1 MTNNFKFKYDMKQL
15 DVNLMHPA
23 EQITTIIGRIYRSEM
38 TTTSGGNLS
47 IMDENGD
54 MWITPASIDKGS
66 LTPADI
72 ICVKADG
79 TIVGPHRPSSEYPF
93 HKAIYKMNPNIHSV
107 VHAHPPGLVT
117 FSMVH
122 QVPDT
127 SILPQA
133 HAVCGPVGFA
143 GYAIPGSELL
153 GQKIVAEFQKN
164 PDYKA
169 VVMENHGVVVAGTDI
184 ADAYRRFETL
194 ELCART
200 ILNAKTLGEP
210 KYLSDEQ
217 IRQNDTAANTPLP
230 HFSGAGHPS
239 DERAIRAEIC
249 KIVRRA
255 CVQHLM
261 CSSYGTASVRW
272 RGNDFLITPADKQR
286 WDLEPEDIVQVKDGM
301 VEEGKNASRAAALH
315 YEIYRR
321 NPKVNS
327 IILTQSPALMGFCTT
342 GVKFDVRTI
351 PESWIFLQD
360 IPTFPFGSQYDERRT
375 ELVDEFKKRPF
386 VMVENDC
393 VIVTGDQLINTFD
406 RLEVAD
412 FSARSLILAAPL
424 GKLNPITDDEIEKLR
439 VAFHVGE

>member
-1 MTNNFKFKYDMKQL
+1 
-15 DVNLMHPA
+15 MHPA
-23 EQITTIIGRIYRSEM
+23 EQIAIIIGRIYRSEM

-54 MWITPASIDKGS
+54 MWITPAAIDKGS

-72 ICVKADG
+72 MCVKADG
-79 TIVGPHRPSSEYPF
+79 TIIGPHRPSSEYPF
-93 HKAIYKMNPNIHSV
+93 HKAIYKMNPHIHSV
-107 VHAHPPGLVT
+107 IHAHPPGLVT

-127 SILPQA
+127 SIIPQA
-133 HAVCGPVGFA
+133 RATCGPVGFA
-143 GYAIPGSELL
+143 EYALPGSELL
-153 GQKIVAEFQKN
+153 GKKIVAEFKKN

-169 VVMENHGVVVAGTDI
+169 VIMENHGVVVAGEDI
-184 ADAYRRFETL
+184 ADAYQRFETL

-210 KYLSDEQ
+210 KYLSEDQ
-217 IRQNDTAANTPLP
+217 ILQHEKAVNVPFQ
-230 HFSGAGHPS
+230 HFMNVTHPS
-239 DERAIRAEIC
+239 DERAIRTEIC

-255 CVQHLM
+255 CSQGLM

-272 RGNDFLITPADKQR
+272 RGNDFLITPSSMQR
-286 WDLEPEDIVQVKDGM
+286 WDLEPEDIVQIKDGM
-301 VEEGKNASRAAALH
+301 VEAGKNASRSVALH

-360 IPTFPFGSQYDERRT
+360 IPTFPFGSQYNEHLI
-375 ELVDEFKKRPF
+375 ELADEFKQRPF
-386 VMVENDC
+386 VMLENDS
-393 VIVTGDQLINTFD
+393 VVVTGDQLINTFD

-424 GKLNPITDDEIEKLR
+424 GKLNPITDEEIEELR

>member
-1 MTNNFKFKYDMKQL
+1 
-15 DVNLMHPA
+15 MHPA
-23 EQITTIIGRIYRSEM
+23 EQIAIIIGRIYRSEM

-54 MWITPASIDKGS
+54 MWITPAAIDKGS

-72 ICVKADG
+72 MCVKADG
-79 TIVGPHRPSSEYPF
+79 TIIGPHRPSSEYPF
-93 HKAIYKMNPNIHSV
+93 HKAIYKMNSHIHSV
-107 VHAHPPGLVT
+107 IHAHPPGLVT

-127 SILPQA
+127 SIIPQA
-133 HAVCGPVGFA
+133 RATCGPVGFA
-143 GYAIPGSELL
+143 EYALPGSELL
-153 GQKIVAEFQKN
+153 GKKIVAEFKKN

-169 VVMENHGVVVAGTDI
+169 VIMENHGVVVAGEDI
-184 ADAYRRFETL
+184 ADAYQRFETL

-210 KYLSDEQ
+210 KYLSEDQ
-217 IRQNDTAANTPLP
+217 ILQHEKAVNVPFQ
-230 HFSGAGHPS
+230 HFMNVTHPS

-255 CVQHLM
+255 CSQGLM

-272 RGNDFLITPADKQR
+272 RGNDFLITPSSMQR
-286 WDLEPEDIVQVKDGM
+286 WDLEPEDIVQIKDGM
-301 VEEGKNASRAAALH
+301 VEAGKNASRSVALH

-360 IPTFPFGSQYDERRT
+360 IPTFPFGSQYNEHLT
-375 ELVDEFKKRPF
+375 ELADEFKQRPF
-386 VMVENDC
+386 VMLENDS
-393 VIVTGDQLINTFD
+393 VVVTGDQLINTFD

-424 GKLNPITDDEIEKLR
+424 GKLNPITDEEIEELR

>member
-1 MTNNFKFKYDMKQL
+1 MKQL

-23 EQITTIIGRIYRSEM
+23 EQIAIIIGRIYRSEM

-54 MWITPASIDKGS
+54 MWITPAAIDKGS

-72 ICVKADG
+72 MCVKADG
-79 TIVGPHRPSSEYPF
+79 TIIGPHRPSSEYPF
-93 HKAIYKMNPNIHSV
+93 HKAIYKMNPHIHSV
-107 VHAHPPGLVT
+107 IHAHPPGLVT

-127 SILPQA
+127 SIIPQA
-133 HAVCGPVGFA
+133 RETCGPVGFA
-143 GYAIPGSELL
+143 EYALPGSELL
-153 GQKIVAEFQKN
+153 GKKIVAEFKKN

-169 VVMENHGVVVAGTDI
+169 VIMENHGVVVAGEDI
-184 ADAYRRFETL
+184 ADAYQRFETL

-210 KYLSDEQ
+210 KYLSEEQ
-217 IRQNDTAANTPLP
+217 ILQHEKAVNTPFQ
-230 HFSGAGHPS
+230 HFMNVEHPS

-255 CVQHLM
+255 CSQGLM

-272 RGNDFLITPADKQR
+272 RGNDFLITPSSMQR
-286 WDLEPEDIVQVKDGM
+286 WDLDPEDIVQVKDGM
-301 VEEGKNASRAAALH
+301 VEAGKNASRSVALH

-360 IPTFPFGSQYDERRT
+360 IPTFPFGSQYNEKLN
-375 ELVDEFKKRPF
+375 ELADEFKHRPF
-386 VMVENDC
+386 VMLENDS
-393 VIVTGDQLINTFD
+393 VVVTGDQLINTFD

-424 GKLNPITDDEIEKLR
+424 GKLNPITDEEIEELR

>member
-1 MTNNFKFKYDMKQL
+1 
-15 DVNLMHPA
+15 MHPA
-23 EQITTIIGRIYRSEM
+23 EQIAIIIGRIYRSEM

-47 IMDENGD
+47 IMDGNGD
-54 MWITPASIDKGS
+54 MWITPAGIDKGS

-72 ICVKADG
+72 MCVKADG
-79 TIVGPHRPSSEYPF
+79 TIIGPHRPSSEYPF
-93 HKAIYKMNPNIHSV
+93 HKAIYKMNPHIHSV
-107 VHAHPPGLVT
+107 IHAHPPGLVT

-127 SILPQA
+127 SIIPQA
-133 HAVCGPVGFA
+133 RATCGPVGFA
-143 GYAIPGSELL
+143 DYALPGSELL
-153 GQKIVAEFQKN
+153 GKKIVAEFKKN

-169 VVMENHGVVVAGTDI
+169 VIMENHGVVVAGDDI
-184 ADAYRRFETL
+184 ADAYQRFETL

-210 KYLSDEQ
+210 KYLSEEQ
-217 IRQNDTAANTPLP
+217 ILQHERAVNTPFQ
-230 HFSGAGHPS
+230 HFMNVNHPS
-239 DERAIRAEIC
+239 EERAIRAEIC

-255 CVQHLM
+255 CSQGLM

-272 RGNDFLITPADKQR
+272 KGNDFLITPSSMQR
-286 WDLEPEDIVQVKDGM
+286 WDLDPEDIVQVKDGM
-301 VEEGKNASRAAALH
+301 VEAGKKASRSVALH

-321 NPKVNS
+321 NPKINS

-360 IPTFPFGSQYDERRT
+360 IPTFPFGSQYNEHLNDLAE
-375 ELVDEFKKRPF
+375 EFKHRPF
-386 VMVENDC
+386 VMLENDS
-393 VIVTGDQLINTFD
+393 VVVTGDKLINTFD

-424 GKLNPITDDEIEKLR
+424 GKLNPITDEEIEELR

>member
-1 MTNNFKFKYDMKQL
+1 
-15 DVNLMHPA
+15 MHPA
-23 EQITTIIGRIYRSEM
+23 EQIAIIIGRIYRSEM

-54 MWITPASIDKGS
+54 MWITPAAIDKGS

-72 ICVKADG
+72 MCVKADG
-79 TIVGPHRPSSEYPF
+79 TIIGPHRPSSEYPF
-93 HKAIYKMNPNIHSV
+93 HKAIYKMNPHILSV
-107 VHAHPPGLVT
+107 IHAHPPGLVT

-127 SILPQA
+127 SIIPQA
-133 HAVCGPVGFA
+133 RATCGPVGFA
-143 GYAIPGSELL
+143 EYALPGSELL
-153 GQKIVAEFQKN
+153 GKKIVAEFKKN

-169 VVMENHGVVVAGTDI
+169 VIMENHGVVVAGEDI
-184 ADAYRRFETL
+184 ADAYQRFETL

-210 KYLSDEQ
+210 KYLSEDQ
-217 IRQNDTAANTPLP
+217 ILQHEKAVNVPFQ
-230 HFSGAGHPS
+230 HFMNVTHPS

-255 CVQHLM
+255 CSQGLM

-272 RGNDFLITPADKQR
+272 RGNDFLITPSSMQR
-286 WDLEPEDIVQVKDGM
+286 WDLEPEDIVQIKDGM
-301 VEEGKNASRAAALH
+301 VEAGKNASRSVALH

-360 IPTFPFGSQYDERRT
+360 IPTFPFGSQYNEHLT
-375 ELVDEFKKRPF
+375 ELADEFKQRPF
-386 VMVENDC
+386 VMLENDS
-393 VIVTGDQLINTFD
+393 VVVTGDQLINTFD

-424 GKLNPITDDEIEKLR
+424 GKLNPITDEEIEELR

>member
-1 MTNNFKFKYDMKQL
+1 
-15 DVNLMHPA
+15 MHPA
-23 EQITTIIGRIYRSEM
+23 EQIAIIIGRIYRSGM

-54 MWITPASIDKGS
+54 LWITPAGIDKGS
-66 LTPADI
+66 LKPSDI
-72 ICVKADG
+72 MCVKADG

-93 HKAIYKMNPNIHSV
+93 HKAIYKMNPKARSV
-107 VHAHPPGLVT
+107 IHAHPPGLVT
-117 FSMVH
+117 FSVVH
-122 QVPDT
+122 KIPDT
-127 SILPQA
+127 SIIPQA
-133 HAVCGPVGFA
+133 RAVCGPVGFA
-143 GYAIPGSELL
+143 EYALPGSELL
-153 GQKIVAEFQKN
+153 GKKIVSEFRKN

-169 VVMENHGVVVAGTDI
+169 VIMENHGVVLFGEDI
-184 ADAYRRFETL
+184 ADAYQRFETL

-210 KYLSDEQ
+210 KYLSEEQ
-217 IRQNDTAANTPLP
+217 INKHEMAVNTPFE
-230 HFSGAGHPS
+230 HFMNVSHPS
-239 DERAIRAEIC
+239 DERAIRTEIC
-249 KIVRRA
+249 QIVRRA
-255 CVQHLM
+255 CSQGLM

-272 RGNDFLITPADKQR
+272 KGNDFLITPANVQR
-286 WDLEPEDIVQVKDGM
+286 WDIDPEDIVQVKDGM
-301 VEEGKNASRAAALH
+301 VEAGKMASRSVALH

-360 IPTFPFGSQYDERRT
+360 IPTFPFGSQYDER
-375 ELVDEFKKRPF
+375 LSDLADEFRERPF
-386 VMVENDC
+386 VMLENDS
-393 VIVTGDQLINTFD
+393 VVVTGDKLINTFD

-424 GKLNPITDDEIEKLR
+424 GDLKPITDAEIEDLR

>member
-1 MTNNFKFKYDMKQL
+1 MKQL

-23 EQITTIIGRIYRSEM
+23 EQIAIIIGRIYRSEM

-54 MWITPASIDKGS
+54 MWITPAGIDKGS

-72 ICVKADG
+72 MCVKADG

-93 HKAIYKMNPNIHSV
+93 HKAIYKMNPHIHSV
-107 VHAHPPGLVT
+107 IHAHPPGLVT

-127 SILPQA
+127 SIIPQA
-133 HAVCGPVGFA
+133 HATCGPVGFA
-143 GYAIPGSELL
+143 EYALPGSELL
-153 GQKIVAEFQKN
+153 GKKIVAEFKKN

-169 VVMENHGVVVAGTDI
+169 VIMENHGVVVAGDDI
-184 ADAYRRFETL
+184 ADAYQRFETL

-210 KYLSDEQ
+210 KYLSAEQ
-217 IRQNDTAANTPLP
+217 ILQHEKAVNTPFQ
-230 HFSGAGHPS
+230 HFMNVEHPS

-249 KIVRRA
+249 KVVRRA
-255 CVQHLM
+255 CSQGLM

-272 RGNDFLITPADKQR
+272 RGDDFLITPSNKQR

-301 VEEGKNASRAAALH
+301 IEAGKNASRSVALH

-327 IILTQSPALMGFCTT
+327 IILTQSPSLMGFCTT

-360 IPTFPFGSQYDERRT
+360 IPTFPFGSQYNEHLT
-375 ELVDEFKKRPF
+375 ELANEFTHRPF
-386 VMVENDC
+386 VMLENDS
-393 VIVTGDQLINTFD
+393 VVVTGDKLINTFD

-424 GKLNPITDDEIEKLR
+424 GKLNPITDDEIEELR

>member
-1 MTNNFKFKYDMKQL
+1 
-15 DVNLMHPA
+15 MHPA
-23 EQITTIIGRIYRSEM
+23 EQIAIIIGRIYRSGM

-47 IMDENGD
+47 IMDGNGD
-54 MWITPASIDKGS
+54 MWITPAGIDKGS
-66 LTPADI
+66 LKPSDI
-72 ICVKADG
+72 MCVKADG

-93 HKAIYKMNPNIHSV
+93 HKAIYKMNPRAHSV
-107 VHAHPPGLVT
+107 IHAHPPGLVT
-117 FSMVH
+117 FSVVH
-122 QVPDT
+122 QIPDT
-127 SILPQA
+127 SIIPQA
-133 HAVCGPVGFA
+133 RAVCGPVGFA
-143 GYAIPGSELL
+143 EYALPGSELL
-153 GQKIVAEFQKN
+153 GRKIVAEFKKN

-169 VVMENHGVVVAGTDI
+169 VIMENHGVVLYGEDI
-184 ADAYRRFETL
+184 ADAYQRFETL

-210 KYLSDEQ
+210 KYLTEEQ
-217 IRQNDTAANTPLP
+217 ITRHEMAVNTPFE
-230 HFSGAGHPS
+230 HFMNVDHPS
-239 DERAIRAEIC
+239 DERAIRSEIC
-249 KIVRRA
+249 QIVRRA
-255 CVQHLM
+255 CSQGLM

-272 RGNDFLITPADKQR
+272 KGNDDFLITPSNVQR
-286 WDLEPEDIVQVKDGM
+286 WDIDPEDIVQIKDGM
-301 VEEGKNASRAAALH
+301 VEAGKMASRSVALH

-360 IPTFPFGSQYDERRT
+360 IPTFPFGSQYDEH
-375 ELVDEFKKRPF
+375 LSALADEFRKRPF
-386 VMVENDC
+386 VMLENDS
-393 VIVTGDQLINTFD
+393 VVVTGDKLINTFD

-424 GKLNPITDDEIEKLR
+424 GSLKPITDSEIEDLR

>member
-1 MTNNFKFKYDMKQL
+1 
-15 DVNLMHPA
+15 MHPA
-23 EQITTIIGRIYRSEM
+23 EQLAIIIGRIYRLGM

-54 MWITPASIDKGS
+54 MWITPAGIDKGS
-66 LTPADI
+66 LRPEDI
-72 ICVKADG
+72 MCVKSDG
-79 TIVGPHRPSSEYPF
+79 TIAGLHRPSSEYPF
-93 HKAIYKMNPNIHSV
+93 HKAIYAMNPHAHSV
-107 VHAHPPGLVT
+107 IHAHPPGLVT
-117 FSMVH
+117 FSVVH

-127 SILPQA
+127 SIIPQA
-133 HAVCGPVGFA
+133 RAVCGPVGFA
-143 GYAIPGSELL
+143 EYALPGSELL
-153 GQKIVAEFQKN
+153 GEKIVAEFKKD
-164 PDYKA
+164 PEYKA
-169 VVMENHGVVVAGTDI
+169 VIMENHGVVLYGEDI
-184 ADAYRRFETL
+184 ADAYQRFETL

-210 KYLSDEQ
+210 EYLTEEQ
-217 IRQNDTAANTPLP
+217 IIRHEKAVNTPFQ
-230 HFSGAGHPS
+230 HYMNVDYPS
-239 DERAIRAEIC
+239 DERALRTEIC

-255 CVQHLM
+255 CAQGLM
-261 CSSYGTASVRW
+261 CSSYGTVSVRW
-272 RGNDFLITPADKQR
+272 RKNDFLITPSNVQR
-286 WDLEPEDIVQVKDGM
+286 WDICPADIVQVKDGM
-301 VEEGKNASRAAALH
+301 VEAGKMASRSVALH

-360 IPTFPFGSQYDERRT
+360 IPLFGFGSQYDGR
-375 ELVDEFKKRPF
+375 LSNLADEFKKHPF
-386 VMVENDC
+386 VMLANDS
-393 VIVTGDQLINTFD
+393 VVVTGDKLINTFD

-424 GKLNPITDDEIEKLR
+424 GKLHPITDQEIEDLR

>member
-1 MTNNFKFKYDMKQL
+1 
-15 DVNLMHPA
+15 MHPA
-23 EQITTIIGRIYRSEM
+23 EQIAIIIGRIYRSEM

-54 MWITPASIDKGS
+54 MWITPAAIGKGS

-72 ICVKADG
+72 MCVKADG
-79 TIVGPHRPSSEYPF
+79 TIIGPHRPSSEYPF
-93 HKAIYKMNPNIHSV
+93 HKAIYKMNPHIHSV
-107 VHAHPPGLVT
+107 IHAHPPGLVT

-127 SILPQA
+127 SIIPQA
-133 HAVCGPVGFA
+133 RATCGPVGFA
-143 GYAIPGSELL
+143 EYALPGSELL
-153 GQKIVAEFQKN
+153 GKKIVAEFKKN

-169 VVMENHGVVVAGTDI
+169 VIMENHGVVVAGEDI
-184 ADAYRRFETL
+184 ADAYQRFETL

-210 KYLSDEQ
+210 KYLSEDQ
-217 IRQNDTAANTPLP
+217 ILQHEKAVNVPFQ
-230 HFSGAGHPS
+230 HFMNVTHPS

-255 CVQHLM
+255 CSQGLM

-272 RGNDFLITPADKQR
+272 RGNDFLITPSSMQR
-286 WDLEPEDIVQVKDGM
+286 WDLEPEDIVQIKDGM
-301 VEEGKNASRAAALH
+301 VEAGKNASRSVALH

-360 IPTFPFGSQYDERRT
+360 IPTFPFGSQYNEHLT
-375 ELVDEFKKRPF
+375 ELADEFKQRPF
-386 VMVENDC
+386 VMLENDS
-393 VIVTGDQLINTFD
+393 VVVTGDQLINTFD

-424 GKLNPITDDEIEKLR
+424 GKLNPITDEEIEELR

>member
-1 MTNNFKFKYDMKQL
+1 
-15 DVNLMHPA
+15 MHPA
-23 EQITTIIGRIYRSEM
+23 EQIAIIIGRIYRSEM

-54 MWITPASIDKGS
+54 MWITPAAIDKGS

-72 ICVKADG
+72 MCVKADG
-79 TIVGPHRPSSEYPF
+79 TIIGPHRPSSEYPF
-93 HKAIYKMNPNIHSV
+93 HKAIYKMNPHIHSV
-107 VHAHPPGLVT
+107 IHAHPPGLVT

-127 SILPQA
+127 SIIPQA
-133 HAVCGPVGFA
+133 RETCGPVGFA
-143 GYAIPGSELL
+143 EYALPGSELL
-153 GQKIVAEFQKN
+153 GKKIVAEFKKN

-169 VVMENHGVVVAGTDI
+169 VIMENHGVVVAGDDI
-184 ADAYRRFETL
+184 ADAYQRFETL

-210 KYLSDEQ
+210 KYLSEEQ
-217 IRQNDTAANTPLP
+217 ILQHEKAVNTPFQ
-230 HFSGAGHPS
+230 HFMNVTHPS

-255 CVQHLM
+255 CSQGLM

-272 RGNDFLITPADKQR
+272 RGNDFLITPSSMQR
-286 WDLEPEDIVQVKDGM
+286 WDLDPEDIVQVKDGM
-301 VEEGKNASRAAALH
+301 VEAGKNASRSVALH

-360 IPTFPFGSQYDERRT
+360 IPTFPFGSQYNEHLT
-375 ELVDEFKKRPF
+375 ELADEFKQRPF
-386 VMVENDC
+386 VMLENDS
-393 VIVTGDQLINTFD
+393 VVVTGDQLINTFD

-424 GKLNPITDDEIEKLR
+424 GKLNPITDEEIEELR

>member
-1 MTNNFKFKYDMKQL
+1 MKQL

-23 EQITTIIGRIYRSEM
+23 EQIAIIIGRIYRSEM

-54 MWITPASIDKGS
+54 MWITPAAIDKGS

-72 ICVKADG
+72 MCVKADG
-79 TIVGPHRPSSEYPF
+79 TIIGPHRPSSEYPF
-93 HKAIYKMNPNIHSV
+93 HKAIYKMNPHIHSV
-107 VHAHPPGLVT
+107 IHAHPPGLVT

-127 SILPQA
+127 SIIPQA
-133 HAVCGPVGFA
+133 RETCGPVGFA
-143 GYAIPGSELL
+143 EYALPGSELL
-153 GQKIVAEFQKN
+153 GKKIVAEFKKN

-169 VVMENHGVVVAGTDI
+169 VIMENHGVVVAGDDI
-184 ADAYRRFETL
+184 ADAYQRFETL

-210 KYLSDEQ
+210 KYLSEEQ
-217 IRQNDTAANTPLP
+217 ILQHEKAVNTPFQ
-230 HFSGAGHPS
+230 HFMNVEHPS

-255 CVQHLM
+255 CSQGLM

-272 RGNDFLITPADKQR
+272 RGNDFLITPSSMQR
-286 WDLEPEDIVQVKDGM
+286 WDLDPEDIVQVKDGM
-301 VEEGKNASRAAALH
+301 VEAGKNASRSVALH

-360 IPTFPFGSQYDERRT
+360 IPTFPFGSQYNEKLN
-375 ELVDEFKKRPF
+375 ELADEFKHRPF
-386 VMVENDC
+386 VMLENDS
-393 VIVTGDQLINTFD
+393 VVVTGDQLINTFD

-424 GKLNPITDDEIEKLR
+424 GKLNPITDEEIEELR